1 MHHKYD
7 KLRFFSNIWRSIFS
21 GNKEL
26 AHYLSA
32 MAQALLSNLNYCGR
46 SNFLLLLWKHWT
58 VKDQNWFLFRVNFA
72 RGENVFSKGIEYQY
86 NKFSWREYIIDNY
99 YIETKN
105 SHFNS
110 GLQPCFF
117 KFGNSNERLAGIFQL
132 SWTTQ
137 TNRKL
142 LCIRIIS

>member
-1 MHHKYD
+1 MILFIH
-7 KLRFFSNIWRSIFS
+7 LAINFLS

-26 AHYLSA
+26 AHYLSE
-32 MAQALLSNLNYCGR
+32 MVQALLSNLNYSGR
-46 SNFLLLLWKHWT
+46 SNFMLLLWKHWT

-72 RGENVFSKGIEYQY
+72 RGENVFSKWIEYQY
-86 NKFSWREYIIDNY
+86 NKFSWRKYIIDNY
-99 YIETKN
+99 YIKTKN

-110 GLQPCFF
+110 GLQPYFF
-117 KFGNSNERLAGIFQL
+117 KFGNSNKRLTGIFQL

-137 TNRKL
+137 TNPTF